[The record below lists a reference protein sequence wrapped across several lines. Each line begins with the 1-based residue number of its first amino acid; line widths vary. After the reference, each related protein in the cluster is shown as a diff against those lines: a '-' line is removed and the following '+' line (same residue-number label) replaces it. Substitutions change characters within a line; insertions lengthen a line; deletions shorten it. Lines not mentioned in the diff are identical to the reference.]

1 MRRALPFLLLFL
13 AACAQPGSGAFY
25 PLGELRLRAFQDGDT
40 LNFEFLGAEVGL
52 GADDIPYVNGTRREQ
67 WTRVRNLVD
76 LDPPTGL
83 DPGLDLLRLEWRTDF
98 SGGWSDLLA
107 FYLTQD
113 ADSGA
118 LTLYAVGVGTFG
130 GQEEAVYWLD
140 APVMFIPALEGWSEA
155 AGASP
160 ALTRYD
166 ASGRA
171 IDTGGSL
178 TFEFTPRGTDTA
190 STPLGRFES
199 LVLGL
204 QLSLALPGENGYTA
218 IWNGIAWLHPALG
231 MVRYSVGFNRSI
243 GSESRGLSLD
253 SVALV
258 NTNIPLPEGR

>member
-1 MRRALPFLLLFL
+1 MRRALPALLLLL

-25 PLGELRLRAFQDGDT
+25 PVGELRLRAFEDGDT
-40 LNFEFLGAEVGL
+40 LNFEFLGTDAGV
-52 GADDIPYVNGTRREQ
+52 ATDAMPYVNGTRREQ
-67 WTRVRNLVD
+67 WTGVRDLLA
-76 LDPPTGL
+76 LDPPPDL
-83 DPGLDLLRLEWRTDF
+83 DAEMDLLRLEWRTDF
-98 SGGWSDLLA
+98 NGGWSDLLA

-113 ADSGA
+113 KDTGA

-140 APVMFIPALEGWSEA
+140 APVIFIPALEGWSGA

-171 IDTGGSL
+171 IATGGSL

-199 LVLGL
+199 LALGL
-204 QLSLALPGENGYTA
+204 KLFLSLPGENGYTA
-218 IWNGIAWLHPALG
+218 TWNGIAWLHPALG
-231 MVRYSVGFNRSI
+231 VVRYSVDFNRTI
-243 GSESRGLSLD
+243 GSESRLLSLD

-258 NTNIPLPEGR
+258 NTNIPLPESR